1 MLLPKGGVTWKSA
14 QAKLP
19 PTRVVWRFLTQ
30 TRVMLSLAIMGIV
43 ILLYNGLSGTAGEMQ
58 KYVYQMLKSELVV
71 GMIHSG

>member
-30 TRVMLSLAIMGIV
+30 TRVMLSLAIFGIV
-43 ILLYNGLSGTAGEMQ
+43 VLLYNGLSGTAGEMQ
-58 KYVYQMLKSELVV
+58 KYVPRISQGDDAV
-71 GMIHSG
+71 GGMHNG

>member
-30 TRVMLSLAIMGIV
+30 TRVMLSLAIFGIV
-43 ILLYNGLSGTAGEMQ
+43 VLLYNGLSGTAGEMQ
-58 KYVYQMLKSELVV
+58 KYVYHMSKAKDAV
-71 GMIHSG
+71 GTMNNG